1 MLALITFLLIRSVL
15 SKKKSLPVR
24 LFIEAQKNEND
35 GQFEAALIAYGSA
48 LHEASKV
55 RFHGSLK
62 NKITDKLKVLQTIIE
77 YKNNLQ
83 FVRQYP

>member
-1 MLALITFLLIRSVL
+1 MIAIITILLINSIL
-15 SKKKSLPVR
+15 AKKKSLPVR

-35 GQFEAALIAYGSA
+35 GLFEEAILAYGSA
-48 LHEASKV
+48 LEEARKI

-62 NKITDKLKVLQTIIE
+62 NKIIEKLKVLQTTIE
-77 YKNNLQ
+77 YKNNFQ